1 MKKFEK
7 LGELEVSKGFW
18 KDGAN
23 KLDVALPQILNLL
36 HKKVLSSKHNKTVYA
51 YTFFWVL
58 LNNMQDAGWLN
69 FFK

>member
-36 HKKVLSSKHNKTVYA
+36 QKKSIIFEA
-51 YTFFWVL
+51 
-58 LNNMQDAGWLN
+58 Q
-69 FFK
+69 